1 MRLNAGQTAT
11 IIIFVWE
18 IIRDRERILSGRQEK
33 RKRGYAQITEVWMQ
47 SSRRVRRPDYE
58 DHGIIVKDIDE
69 ANRRMEI
76 IQSRIDAAE
85 MLGIGTAEYEKRAAR
100 PVHLGKGMVIGG
112 ADDKTQVRIHTLQRS
127 RSSEGNTTFC
137 IGMDVWEKKGEK

>member
-1 MRLNAGQTAT
+1 MK
-11 IIIFVWE
+11 F
-18 IIRDRERILSGRQEK
+18 
-33 RKRGYAQITEVWMQ
+33 
-47 SSRRVRRPDYE
+47 SRRVRDPDYE

-85 MLGIGTAEYEKRAAR
+85 MLGIGIAEYEKRAAR
-100 PVHLGKGMVIGG
+100 PVHLGKGLVIGG
-112 ADDKTQVRIHTLQRS
+112 ADDKTQVRIHTLQQS

-137 IGMDVWEKKGEK
+137 IGMDVWEKKEDGEKEGKVMSDESIKSIL